1 VRPGVIGGV
10 LGGVLGGVFSGTF
23 DSVDGGVAGRVLASL
38 VSGLSLSAL
47 RVGHEAAAA
56 AAAAAAGLARA
67 EAIFAE
73 RPARLK
79 RSRGAAAVS
88 CGGGGG
94 ADASTDIAETCI
106 ASTNCVVAIFR
117 TSLVAE
123 LSRGYNTKRVH
134 FGSETSFYVQPA
146 RLTREESA
154 WVTELVAGC
163 SCRRRT
169 PTRRGSTMIKP

>member
-1 VRPGVIGGV
+1 M
-10 LGGVLGGVFSGTF
+10 
-23 DSVDGGVAGRVLASL
+23 
-38 VSGLSLSAL
+38 
-47 RVGHEAAAA
+47 
-56 AAAAAAGLARA
+56 
-67 EAIFAE
+67 
-73 RPARLK
+73 
-79 RSRGAAAVS
+79 S

-154 WVTELVAGC
+154 RVAELVAAVQLP
-163 SCRRRT
+163 SEDADAPRLDDDLVPAPPPQQRRDGEHAPPREGPLT
-169 PTRRGSTMIKP
+169 